1 MAAKSLRQAFGKTL
15 RESRLEKNLSQEQLA
30 FEAGLTRNYISIIEL
45 GRQSATL
52 DIVEALA
59 KALEIPASILI
70 SRAERSIR

>member
-1 MAAKSLRQAFGKTL
+1 MAAKKLKQAFGKTV
-15 RESRLEKNLSQEQLA
+15 RECRLEKNLSQEKLA

-59 KALEIPASILI
+59 RALETPASVLI
-70 SRAERSIR
+70 ARAERSLR